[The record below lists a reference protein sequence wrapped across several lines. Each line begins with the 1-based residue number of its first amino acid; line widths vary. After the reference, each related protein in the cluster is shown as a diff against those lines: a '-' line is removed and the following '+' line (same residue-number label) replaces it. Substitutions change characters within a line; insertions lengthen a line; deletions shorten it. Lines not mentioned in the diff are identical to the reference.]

1 MLKTIFISTLALLA
15 CMSCSSGQQDLEVTF
30 TGKDNIYLIP
40 ADTES
45 CYSKFN
51 PDNIGNSNDVS
62 KKYFQIKNPT
72 FVWKNTKANFYIVA
86 IKVTLNAMQFPGGVY
101 TAILAGNELAS
112 LNNSYGEWDGKLPAA
127 TSDDDDG
134 VTIVPSQRYPDK
146 KNTLVFCPMTFGGI
160 SIPDTQD
167 TDFSAPGSVQIIGI
181 QRTISNGAETGEE
194 IPLTIT
200 SSITVNNIGLSTP

>member
-1 MLKTIFISTLALLA
+1 MLKIIFISTLTLFA
-15 CMSCSSGQQDLEVTF
+15 CMSCSSGQQDLEVSF

-51 PDNIGNSNDVS
+51 PDNLGNSNDVS

-72 FVWKNTKANFYIVA
+72 FVWKSTKANFYIVA

-112 LNNSYGEWDGKLPAA
+112 LNNSYGEWNGELPAA
-127 TSDDDDG
+127 TSEDTP
-134 VTIVPSQRYPDK
+134 TIVPSQDHPDRL
-146 KNTLVFCPMTFGGI
+146 NSLVFCPMTFGGI

-167 TDFSAPGSVQIIGI
+167 TDFSASGSVQIIGI

-194 IPLTIT
+194 VPLTIT